1 MNRDLKDHQ
10 VHVLHKCVT
19 GEDGKRTNTLAV
31 GQTFIF
37 PRSNSAYQVQ
47 EDGSVR
53 AQAKKFSKAE
63 RKQMKR
69 ARILDRHLAT
79 ANIVEAHAAAP
90 SLDSRLQTQ
99 DSLHASAL
107 AALPVLTEGDRLP
120 EDIQM
125 FPPGDAVEF
134 TLQDYPGEKFTMK
147 VDAAVA
153 AKAQADLQRL
163 LAAEAKG
170 QGSAPFADKNHED
183 AEATFRPV
191 EIYWA
196 GNDPKSGGVRV
207 KAEWTPFGASLVRA
221 KAFKYFSGNFLFNK
235 TAKKFLGLINENIGG
250 LVNRPGFAAQQ
261 AFARADSSKTT
272 NQKKDMTTEDIKS
285 AITEALAPV
294 VNRID
299 TLEAKAKGATAAA
312 TAAELDKDP
321 VIVSLEARI
330 KGLESNTN
338 ETVKASAKATVATLG
353 VKAGRIAA
361 QDADTIAFWETSIA
375 ANAKAA
381 DALAKMPVNPAFAA
395 SGAAGGTSTATTGE
409 HEFVGLVAAKAKA
422 GKSKADAV
430 AEAIAENQTAYTSW
444 LKAGA
449 GKL

>member
-1 MNRDLKDHQ
+1 MNQKPTIHIHPDFARQIFPHFTEKCAVECCRDLFAI
-10 VHVLHKCVT
+10 
-19 GEDGKRTNTLAV
+19 TLQQR
-31 GQTFIF
+31 GI
-37 PRSNSAYQVQ
+37 
-47 EDGSVR
+47 
-53 AQAKKFSKAE
+53 
-63 RKQMKR
+63 
-69 ARILDRHLAT
+69 
-79 ANIVEAHAAAP
+79 IVAHAAAP
-90 SLDSRLQTQ
+90 ST
-99 DSLHASAL
+99 LHSPSSSAELRASAL
-107 AALPVLTEGDRLP
+107 AALPIMAEGAALP

-147 VDAAVA
+147 VDESVA

-163 LAAEAKG
+163 IAAEAKG

-196 GNDPKSGGVRV
+196 GNDPKTGGVRV
-207 KAEWTPFGASLVRA
+207 KTDWTPFGASLVQA
-221 KAFKYFSGNFLFNK
+221 KAFKYFSGNFLFSK

-261 AFARADSSKTT
+261 AFAKADSSNINNKT
-272 NQKKDMTTEDIKS
+272 KDMTTEDIKS

-361 QDADTIAFWETSIA
+361 QDSETIAFWEGAIA

-422 GKSKADAV
+422 GKNKADAI
-430 AEAIAENQTAYTSW
+430 AEAIAENQAAYTSW